1 MTQMVGL
8 IGVGA
13 MGKALLA
20 RLHKAGKQVQAY
32 DVSGDAMQAAREAGA
47 KTVDSAAA
55 AAKDAGYI
63 HVFVRSDADVVDAVL
78 GPDGVL
84 AGAAPGSVILLHST
98 ILPTTTQHVA
108 TMAAKRK
115 VDVLDVPITAV
126 PAKVLAGE
134 GAFLVGG
141 PDDLVQTVRP
151 HLLALEKT
159 VYHFGP
165 LGAGNVAKLIKNLTN
180 GAERVLLAQA
190 MMLAEAGGVDVRRML
205 DVLKAEDSGS
215 AVRNWE
221 KVFTLDGGHAALN
234 GGANIFNKDL
244 PLAAELAKIYKL
256 DLGVIREAA
265 DAGRRYTGG
274 PKLDPIPEFQ
284 RG

>member
-1 MTQMVGL
+1 
-8 IGVGA
+8 

-32 DVSGDAMQAAREAGA
+32 DVSSEALKAARDAGA

-55 AAKDAGYI
+55 AAKGAAYI
-63 HVFVRSDADVVDAVL
+63 HVFVRSDVEIVDAVL
-78 GPDGVL
+78 GKDGVL
-84 AGAAPGSVILLHST
+84 AGAAPGSIILLHST

-108 TMAAKRK
+108 AMAAKRK
-115 VDVLDVPITAV
+115 VNVLDVPITAV

-141 PDDLVQTVRP
+141 PDELVQSVRP

-159 VYHFGP
+159 VHHFGP
-165 LGAGNVAKLIKNLTN
+165 LGSGNVAKLIKNLTN

-190 MMLAEAGGVDVRRML
+190 MMLAEAGGIDVRHML

-215 AVRNWE
+215 IVRNWE
-221 KVFTLDGGHAALN
+221 KAFTIDGRRASLN

-265 DAGRRYTGG
+265 EAGLSYTGA
-274 PKLDPIPEFQ
+274 PKLDPIPQFQ
-284 RG
+284 DTSEAAPSL

>member
-108 TMAAKRK
+108 TMAAKRN

-141 PDDLVQTVRP
+141 PDHLVQTVRP

-265 DAGRRYTGG
+265 DAGRRYTGA
-274 PKLDPIPEFQ
+274 PKLDPIPEFH

>member
-1 MTQMVGL
+1 MTGMVGL
-8 IGVGA
+8 VGVGA

-20 RLHKAGKQVQAY
+20 RLHKAGKRVQAY
-32 DVSGDAMQAAREAGA
+32 DISGEALKAARDSGA
-47 KTVDSAAA
+47 TPVDSAAA
-55 AAKDAGYI
+55 AAKGAGYI
-63 HVFVRSDADVVDAVL
+63 HVFVRSDAEVVDAVL
-78 GPDGVL
+78 GQDGVL

-98 ILPTTTQHVA
+98 ILPTTTQHIA
-108 TMAAKRK
+108 AMAGKRD
-115 VDVLDVPITAV
+115 VHVLDVPITAV

-141 PDDLVQTVRP
+141 PDDLVQSVRP

-180 GAERVLLAQA
+180 GTERVMLAQA
-190 MMLAEAGGVDVRRML
+190 MMLAEAGGIDVRRML
-205 DVLKAEDSGS
+205 DVLKMEDSGS
-215 AVRNWE
+215 IVRNWE
-221 KVFTLDGGHAALN
+221 KAFTIADGHASLN

-244 PLAAELAKIYKL
+244 PLAAELARIYEL

-265 DAGRRYTGG
+265 EAGLRYTGVK
-274 PKLDPIPEFQ
+274 KLDPIPEFND
-284 RG
+284 R

>member
-1 MTQMVGL
+1 MTQTVGL

-32 DVSGDAMQAAREAGA
+32 DVSGDAMKAAREAGA

-55 AAKDAGYI
+55 AAKGAGYI

-108 TMAAKRK
+108 TMAAKRN

-265 DAGRRYTGG
+265 DAGRLYTGA

-284 RG
+284 GG